1 MDNAEAE
8 QLVIM
13 EAVRSDRS
21 PTGVQGVPTCMYI
34 NLMVCGLKPQTHQ
47 LIVDSRL
54 QHSYSF
60 TTHSYDFA
68 PPFAKQGEYWSWG
81 FVIVEQAA
89 MVGQG

>member
-47 LIVDSRL
+47 LIVDSSSTIL
-54 QHSYSF
+54 ITLYY
-60 TTHSYDFA
+60 TLIVFA
-68 PPFAKQGEYWSWG
+68 PFAKQGE
-81 FVIVEQAA
+81 
-89 MVGQG
+89 

>member
-54 QHSYSF
+54 HHSYPLYY
-60 TTHSYDFA
+60 TLYRLR
-68 PPFAKQGEYWSWG
+68 PPFAKQGEYGGLG
-81 FVIVEQAA
+81 FVIV
-89 MVGQG
+89 

>member
-21 PTGVQGVPTCMYI
+21 PTRVQGVPTCMYI

-47 LIVDSRL
+47 LIVDFRL
-54 QHSYSF
+54 HHSQPLYY
-60 TTHSYDFA
+60 TLVRLAT
-68 PPFAKQGEYWSWG
+68 PLQAKVSIE
-81 FVIVEQAA
+81 VRVL
-89 MVGQG
+89 

>member
-47 LIVDSRL
+47 LIVDSSSTIL
-54 QHSYSF
+54 ITLYY
-60 TTHSYDFA
+60 TLIDFA
-68 PPFAKQGEYWSWG
+68 PLLLSKVSMGFWG
-81 FVIVEQAA
+81 FVIV
-89 MVGQG
+89 

>member
-54 QHSYSF
+54 HFSYPLYYTLIDSP
-60 TTHSYDFA
+60 T
-68 PPFAKQGEYWSWG
+68 PLQAKVS
-81 FVIVEQAA
+81 IVGL
-89 MVGQG
+89 VL

>member
-54 QHSYSF
+54 QSSLLFYY
-60 TTHSYDFA
+60 TLIDFA
-68 PPFAKQGEYWSWG
+68 PPLPSKVSIG
-81 FVIVEQAA
+81 FWVL
-89 MVGQG
+89 

>member
-47 LIVDSRL
+47 LIVDSSSTIL
-54 QHSYSF
+54 
-60 TTHSYDFA
+60 TTLYYTLIDFA
-68 PPFAKQGEYWSWG
+68 PLC
-81 FVIVEQAA
+81 
-89 MVGQG
+89 

>member
-34 NLMVCGLKPQTHQ
+34 NLMVCGFKPQTHL

-54 QHSYSF
+54 QSSLPLYYTLIDSP
-60 TTHSYDFA
+60 TTLQ
-68 PPFAKQGEYWSWG
+68 AKVSIWFW
-81 FVIVEQAA
+81 VL
-89 MVGQG
+89 

>member
-34 NLMVCGLKPQTHQ
+34 NLMVCGLKPQTYQ

-54 QHSYSF
+54 HYSYPLYYTLYRLRSPLP
-60 TTHSYDFA
+60 S
-68 PPFAKQGEYWSWG
+68 KVS
-81 FVIVEQAA
+81 
-89 MVGQG
+89 MVVWVL

>member
-8 QLVIM
+8 QLVVM

-54 QHSYSF
+54 HHSYPLYY
-60 TTHSYDFA
+60 TLYRLH
-68 PPFAKQGEYWSWG
+68 PPLPSKVS
-81 FVIVEQAA
+81 IV
-89 MVGQG
+89 VGVL

>member
-54 QHSYSF
+54 QSSLPLYYTLIDSP
-60 TTHSYDFA
+60 T
-68 PPFAKQGEYWSWG
+68 PLQAKVSIWFW
-81 FVIVEQAA
+81 VL
-89 MVGQG
+89 

>member
-54 QHSYSF
+54 QHPHPLYY
-60 TTHSYDFA
+60 TLVRLAT
-68 PPFAKQGEYWSWG
+68 PLQAKVSIE
-81 FVIVEQAA
+81 VRVL
-89 MVGQG
+89 

>member
-13 EAVRSDRS
+13 EAVRRDRS

-47 LIVDSRL
+47 LIVDSSSTIL
-54 QHSYSF
+54 ITLYY
-60 TTHSYDFA
+60 TLIDFV
-68 PPFAKQGEYWSWG
+68 PLC
-81 FVIVEQAA
+81 
-89 MVGQG
+89 

>member
-34 NLMVCGLKPQTHQ
+34 NLMVCGLKPKTHQ
-47 LIVDSRL
+47 LIVDSSSTIL
-54 QHSYSF
+54 ITLYY
-60 TTHSYDFA
+60 TLIDFA
-68 PPFAKQGEYWSWG
+68 PLC
-81 FVIVEQAA
+81 
-89 MVGQG
+89 

>member
-34 NLMVCGLKPQTHQ
+34 NLMVCGLQPQTHQ

-54 QHSYSF
+54 HLSQPLYY
-60 TTHSYDFA
+60 THVRLA
-68 PPFAKQGEYWSWG
+68 TPFASKGEYG
-81 FVIVEQAA
+81 
-89 MVGQG
+89 G